1 MHLETLTENTKK
13 IWNKI
18 QSFEDI
24 QDFYLAGGT
33 ALALQIGH
41 RISIDLDFFSDK
53 PIKKTLLKDIE
64 DFFEKPVEVIVK
76 SANELTFIV
85 DEVKITFLHYPFP
98 LMFPLKKDNNINL
111 AEIQEIALMKAYSLG
126 RRQSFKDY
134 VDIYTV
140 VSQNLMTLESIIKS
154 AKDKYKEVFNDRI
167 FLEQLV
173 YINDIENEPIAWIEQ
188 SISKEEIRDFFEIK
202 IKEYFNSSSI

>member
-13 IWNKI
+13 IWNKF
-18 QSFEDI
+18 QTFEDI

-41 RISIDLDFFSDK
+41 RVSVDLDFFSDK

-76 SANELTFIV
+76 SKNELTFIV

-98 LMFPLKKDNNINL
+98 LIFSLEKDNHINL
-111 AEIQEIALMKAYSLG
+111 AEIQEITLMKAYSLG

-140 VSQNLMTLESIIKS
+140 VFPNLMTIKSIIENSK
-154 AKDKYKEVFNDRI
+154 KKYGEVFNDRI

-173 YINDIENEPIAWIEQ
+173 YIDDIENEPIQWIGK
-188 SISKEEIRDFFEIK
+188 STSKEEIRDFFEIK
-202 IKEYFNSSSI
+202 IKEYFSNS